1 MSHILQPL
9 QVALPELSPV
19 EIRRATT
26 GLIVDLENTTSEYQ
40 QWATA
45 QQIPL
50 EKQNRIQFASR
61 KIMRFIA
68 EVTQIRDANE
78 NQKHLSQLNLEH
90 IPEDIFLA
98 IIELS
103 QEIPEIYTIFFR
115 SPTDHH
121 LFAVMFQKALRTVDE
136 PIPLRHIRAAK
147 ILDLQQ
153 EIPEHTVDRTKPFP
167 VQIEKITHEQI
178 SHGTLALHEI
188 LTQKLDDMPT
198 ELRLAMQH
206 LIDFLIDCLDPDEEK
221 PATKRYE
228 QLMHWPQNFHLG
240 EIPESVIDAAARI
253 KFFDANLH
261 LAILGHDHAQTA
273 VERDHITDHRTNRRR
288 RELETPLA
296 YNPISIAMQNTETRR
311 NDCLADITE
320 MYAHGELS
328 ILPAH
333 LHSELSFVSSHQHT
347 QIATVMNGANI
358 TLFSRELFTREN
370 LTRANLENALA
381 NTVDQAAHIY
391 RHVRTTPP
399 KILLQQTLDFF
410 SQLRENNRARI
421 RRNEIEKWNE
431 ILDGYVS
438 GGAFFSPIGIVS
450 SSRIRMMLTSMEK
463 EPKMLQPEIVRKI
476 AQTFAMEL
484 ENVDPNGAE
493 KFKKHFAHFDD
504 AALLEQEISRVIHRE
519 EEVKKLLTLLR
530 ETQKYIVDQYEQQIA
545 FPGQIPSVKRLTYND
560 PHYAPREKSGS
571 EKIRPINSQVI
582 PGQYIAEW
590 SEGEQTIQM
599 PHYGIGNTRSNP
611 YGAGYVPHQ
620 ILIPRVEDLGKV
632 DWSPRFNT
640 ILTKGNFLFDA
651 YRATPESE
659 EKKRQID
666 KSMSTGF
673 MEETGRSLREMYDQV
688 FESSDGTPILNAVKL
703 VGGQIPTYVVQ
714 RQKSVQVINNLG
726 PAVWRFNHDISN
738 LNVTP
743 EGHIFFLE
751 GGKTLHCK
759 FKDQQANVYK
769 ELTIPMYLYGTE
781 NPSVIKVIQLA
792 SNDGH
797 KEFMIAELVVHEG
810 YRPEI
815 KVRHIKYDGENMKR
829 ISEKGNMLE
838 KHYSDI
844 FPLPDGRVVAING
857 KGIKIFDFTKEITLG
872 IMRLFEDDPETYL
885 EQEFSFGNLHMIH
898 YMLLN
903 KKDGEDYV
911 VTDLQVLPSGEIYF
925 RLDGHTFYITEDPRK
940 IHPKK

>member
-1 MSHILQPL
+1 MSHILRPL
-9 QVALPELSPV
+9 QVTLPELSPV

-26 GLIVDLENTTSEYQ
+26 GLIVDLENATSEYQ
-40 QWATA
+40 QWANV
-45 QQIPL
+45 QQVPL

-68 EVTQIRDANE
+68 EVTQLRDGNE

-103 QEIPEIYTIFFR
+103 QEIPEIYNIFFR

-121 LFAVMFQKALRTVDE
+121 LFAVMFQKALCTVDK

-153 EIPEHTVDRTKPFP
+153 EIPEQTIDRTKPFP
-167 VQIEKITHEQI
+167 VQMETVTHEQI

-206 LIDFLIDCLDPDEEK
+206 LIDFLIDCLNPDEEK

-240 EIPESVIDAAARI
+240 EIPESVINAAACI
-253 KFFDANLH
+253 KFFDATLH
-261 LAILGHDHAQTA
+261 LAILGHDHAQTT

-296 YNPISIAMQNTETRR
+296 YNPMSIAMQNTEARR
-311 NDCLADITE
+311 KDCLADITE

-328 ILPAH
+328 LLPAH
-333 LHSELSFVSSHQHT
+333 MHSELSLVSAHQHT
-347 QIATVMNGANI
+347 QIAAIMNGSNI
-358 TLFSRELFTREN
+358 TLFSRGLFTREN
-370 LTRANLENALA
+370 LTRANLKNALA
-381 NTVDQAAHIY
+381 NTVDRAAHAY

-399 KILLQQTLDFF
+399 KILFQQTLDFF

-431 ILDGYVS
+431 TLDGYIS
-438 GGAFFSPIGIVS
+438 GGWFFAPIGIVS
-450 SSRIRMMLTSMEK
+450 INRIRMMLTSIEK

-484 ENVDPNGAE
+484 ENVDPTEAE
-493 KFKKHFAHFDD
+493 KFKKHFAHFDGE
-504 AALLEQEISRVIHRE
+504 ALLEQEMSRVIHRG
-519 EEVKKLLTLLR
+519 EEVRKLLTFLK

-545 FPGQIPSVKRLTYND
+545 FPGQLPSVKRLTYND

-599 PHYGIGNTRSNP
+599 PHYGIGSTRSNP
-611 YGAGYVPHQ
+611 YGAGYTPHQ

-632 DWSPRFNT
+632 DWSPRFNV

-659 EKKRQID
+659 EKRRKVD
-666 KSMSTGF
+666 KTISTGF
-673 MEETGRSLREMYDQV
+673 KEETGRSLQEMYDQV
-688 FESSDGTPILNAVKL
+688 YESSDGTPILNAVKL
-703 VGGQIPTYVVQ
+703 VGGQIPTYVVR
-714 RQKSVQVINNLG
+714 RQKSVQAIDNRG
-726 PAVWRFNHDISN
+726 PALWRLKDDISN
-738 LNVTP
+738 LNVMP

-751 GGKTLHCK
+751 GGRTLHCK
-759 FKDQQANVYK
+759 FRDQETNTYK
-769 ELTIPMYLYGTE
+769 EHIIPMYLDKVIEST
-781 NPSVIKVIQLA
+781 IKVIQLA

-797 KEFMIAELVVHEG
+797 KEFMIAELVMHEG
-810 YRPEI
+810 YRPQI
-815 KVRHIKYDGENMKR
+815 NVRHIKFDGENMKR
-829 ISEKGNMLE
+829 ISEKGTILE
-838 KHYSDI
+838 RHYSDI

-857 KGIKIFDFTKEITLG
+857 KGIKIFDFTKERPLG
-872 IMRLFEDDPETYL
+872 IARLFENDPETYL

-903 KKDGEDYV
+903 KKDREDYV
-911 VTDLQVLPSGEIYF
+911 ATDLQVLPSGEIFF

-940 IHPKK
+940 IHPQK